1 MRYQNPQLLYFLFAI
16 AIPILIHLFNFR
28 KHKTIY
34 FSSIRFLKEIKEE
47 NKKISNLKNILIL
60 LCRILAI
67 AFLVLAFSKPYIP
80 IKNQQKTENIFIY
93 IDNSLSM
100 DANFG
105 EGNLI
110 EIAKEK
116 ARKIIQS
123 YPAESNFYLITNDF
137 RVQHN
142 SNYTAEVV
150 LDYIDVIIPSA
161 FNKSINQ
168 IIGKQQSIINED
180 SHLYYIS
187 DLQESTTLLSNL
199 KNINSSTQLFIIPV
213 KTQEVRNVCI
223 DSCYINSPVFTSN
236 NEISLHV
243 IVSNKGNENIT
254 DEVIFLNI
262 NEQQK
267 SQQYISLLPNEKRTI
282 TFNFSTNNTKII
294 SGEIRTNDSPIS
306 FDNSLFFSF
315 LRTDKVNVYCI
326 NQSKENKAINTLFNT
341 DTSLFNFYSSQVNN
355 INFNTLMNQ
364 DLIIINEVEK
374 INSGLISSMI
384 DFAKNGGS
392 IAIIPPLNKALI
404 NYNKS
409 LNSLGLNSLSEK
421 ENSLLGLKISNLN
434 LDHPLFN
441 NVFKGKAEKLNFP
454 LVKQYYYM
462 QNNHKRNRIL
472 SLENNKDFLVSFSKG
487 KGVIYQFA
495 SPLQSEFTTLT
506 SHALFVP
513 IFINIATSS
522 IQVNSLYNILGKTND
537 FKSNYTNSSNDL
549 PHLTTA
555 NIDII
560 PTLRTINSE
569 QLYNTNN
576 QIHTNGI
583 YDLKY
588 SNLLVDKIA
597 FNYNTIESEN
607 SPLSTNQI
615 KEFFIRNSIANAS
628 IIDNSTATLSSKI
641 KEQQNDKE
649 FWKISLLISL
659 LFFAIEILLIKL
671 I

>member
-1 MRYQNPQLLYFLFAI
+1 MRCQNPQLLYFLFAI

-588 SNLLVDKIA
+588 SNKLVDKIA

-649 FWKISLLISL
+649 FWKIALLISL